1 MSTRPLVIGPNP
13 ALGTADGH
21 LAATLGSA
29 KQTLYAEHRRRH
41 TDQWRIANAEDFCAR
56 MEVDPQT
63 GKWLAED
70 HP

>member
-1 MSTRPLVIGPNP
+1 MSRNLPVIGPNP

-41 TDQWRIANAEDFCAR
+41 TDQWFIAEREEFQAR
-56 MEVDPQT
+56 LGLDDKGRHELPR
-63 GKWLAED
+63 G
-70 HP
+70 